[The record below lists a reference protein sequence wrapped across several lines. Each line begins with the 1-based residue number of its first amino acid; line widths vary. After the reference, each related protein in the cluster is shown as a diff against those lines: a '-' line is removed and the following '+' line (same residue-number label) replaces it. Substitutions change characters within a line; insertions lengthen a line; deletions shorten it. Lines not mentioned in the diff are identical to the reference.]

1 MQAVKLNRMIVKI
14 GFITKMVYLEQVGH
28 ALLKQGRGQV
38 LGVGMSCFETTF
50 EHDQENWT
58 EADAAPRLG
67 VGVRCF

>member
-1 MQAVKLNRMIVKI
+1 
-14 GFITKMVYLEQVGH
+14 MVYLEQVGH

-67 VGVRCF
+67 VGVRWF